1 MHGGYDNKWD
11 PLYSS
16 NLSNIPSFSVTA
28 EDAAGTEVPEAEF
41 MGKPA
46 VMVE

>member
-1 MHGGYDNKWD
+1 MHGGYDNKRD

-16 NLSNIPSFSVTA
+16 NIASFSVTA